1 LKRRVEKEKKV
12 EEQSLR
18 TPHQRL
24 CLAVC
29 VIVPFISTGAA
40 TADWEVG
47 DPATFYQLPDPTGWD
62 VYSEWC
68 SGVANDWTA
77 SETAP
82 ITDIH
87 FWGSWK
93 NDMIGEI
100 GEVLIQIFDNDV
112 SGSFARPG
120 NQIWE
125 CVFSNDDSNPNNDYT
140 SRLLYPEGDL
150 GWYDPRG
157 INDWHINDHV
167 EMYQCSIPNINNPFT
182 QEAGHT
188 YWLMISTHCEGG
200 EWGWKTSTDVVGNS
214 SVFWDT
220 FGYWGGNYQ
229 QLKQPYGYSDPR
241 TPLDVAFVLTIPE
254 PATLLL
260 FAFSGLFL
268 KRRR

>member
-1 LKRRVEKEKKV
+1 
-12 EEQSLR
+12 LR
-18 TPHQRL
+18 TSHQKL
-24 CLAVC
+24 LFTVC
-29 VIVPFISTGAA
+29 VIVTFISTRAA
-40 TADWEVG
+40 IADWEVG

-93 NDMIGEI
+93 KDAIGEI
-100 GEVLIQIFDNDV
+100 GEVLIQIFDNDT

-125 CVFSNDDSNPNNDYT
+125 GIFYSGDYT

-150 GWYDPRG
+150 GWYDPRD
-157 INDWHINDHV
+157 INDWHSHDHY
-167 EMYQCSIPNINNPFT
+167 EMYQYSIVNIDNPFV
-182 QEAGHT
+182 QQIGHT
-188 YWLMISTHCEGG
+188 YWLMISTNTEGG
-200 EWGWKTSTDVVGNS
+200 EWGWKTSTDVVGNT

-220 FGYWGGNYQ
+220 FGLWGSNWQ
-229 QLKQPYGYSDPR
+229 ELKQPYGYSDPR
-241 TPLDVAFVLTIPE
+241 TPLDLAFVLTIPE

-260 FAFSGLFL
+260 LALACPLVLERHCRGCMRLAGGGLFL
-268 KRRR
+268 RRRK